1 MDGQTNSAKAKPLL
15 DAYLTI
21 IVQHLVA
28 QTDWRLLYAHKP
40 VDFNC
45 RQSQGWLLEII
56 FFY

>member
-28 QTDWRLLYAHKP
+28 DRLETFKCTQTSRFQLQTITRLA
-40 VDFNC
+40 
-45 RQSQGWLLEII
+45 S
-56 FFY
+56 